1 MNDILL
7 EIAGAWEEIRCQL
20 FYIMI
25 DIRKLYNY
33 LLARS
38 QGEHVAPVTIAAWLE
53 PKIVVSAVCVVLASV
68 IVPILLHYLKGRRE
82 REEKLLEIRT
92 KVYTEYFRKYEEAA
106 KGVGND
112 YEKFSK
118 VTLKDEFKKLLESG
132 NSPDAIIEFQDAV
145 GKFPHQIQD
154 SHRKATEEI
163 TTLKILGSSRLLELT
178 TEFEKLNQEIL
189 ELSSEWL
196 GEMQQALIMPD
207 FEAPIAKKMKEKG
220 QRANDLKEEIIKQMR
235 FELKLD

>member
-1 MNDILL
+1 MAP
-7 EIAGAWEEIRCQL
+7 ET
-20 FYIMI
+20 
-25 DIRKLYNY
+25 
-33 LLARS
+33 
-38 QGEHVAPVTIAAWLE
+38 VAIAAWFD
-53 PKIVVSAVCVVLASV
+53 PKIVVPAVCVLLASI

-92 KVYTEYFRKYEEAA
+92 KAYTEYFRKYEEAA

-112 YEKFSK
+112 YEEFSK
-118 VTLKDEFKKLLESG
+118 VTLKNEFRKLLESG
-132 NSPDAIIEFQDAV
+132 SSPDAIIEFQDAV

-163 TTLKILGSSRLLELT
+163 TNLKVLGSSRLLELT
-178 TEFEKLNQEIL
+178 TEFEQLNQEIL

-196 GEMQQALIMPD
+196 GEMQQALTVPD

-220 QRANDLKEEIIKQMR
+220 QRAKDLKEEIINQMR
-235 FELKLD
+235 IELKLD